1 MKKPFHFFTKKV
13 IGSITALLSFGAIC
27 IAAGVFLGGHSLERL
42 TLENRRLEGQLAS
55 LELRSRELSDD
66 LDRLTQDD
74 RALRLSSGL
83 TPLPDDVYK
92 LGIGG
97 RASIPRDSMLEP
109 DDVWD
114 RLDRV
119 ASGVRLLNSSFD
131 EVESRMRENAELL
144 SRIPSI
150 SPVPDG
156 VVNSRFGM
164 RIHPI
169 YGVRAMHE
177 GIDFSAKEG
186 TPVVA
191 TADGVVTFN
200 GSYGGYGRMVEIN
213 HGNGYA
219 TRYAHN
225 LMNKVRVGQ
234 RVTRGQV
241 VALVGTSGLSTS
253 AHLHYE
259 VRRKGTATD
268 PFPYVFPGVIVD

>member
-1 MKKPFHFFTKKV
+1 MKRQSYARRLKIIMILF
-13 IGSITALLSFGAIC
+13 LFGAMC
-27 IAAGVFLGGHSLERL
+27 FWAGTFQGSHARNEL
-42 TLENRRLEGQLAS
+42 TLENERLGGELAS
-55 LELRSRELSDD
+55 LELRTRELADD
-66 LDRLTQDD
+66 LDQLTRDD
-74 RALRLSSGL
+74 QALRLSSGL
-83 TPLPDDVYK
+83 SPLPDDVYK
-92 LGIGG
+92 LGVGG
-97 RASIPRDSMLEP
+97 RTPIHASSGVEP
-109 DDVWD
+109 MDVWT

-119 ASGVRLLNSSFD
+119 ASGIRLLDASFD
-131 EVESRMRENAELL
+131 QVETRMRHNAEIL

-150 SPVPDG
+150 SPVPGG

-177 GIDFSAKEG
+177 GLDLAAKEG

-213 HGNGYA
+213 HGNGLT

-241 VALVGTSGLSTS
+241 VALVGSSGLSTS
-253 AHLHYE
+253 THLHYE
-259 VRRKGTATD
+259 VRRHGAASD
-268 PFPYVFPGVIVD
+268 PLPYVFPGVIVD